1 MKEYT
6 VKAWD
11 GIMEWNAEYYT
22 FEAENETEATEIAD
36 LWFKDEYLPETI
48 LDPSSYSEYPD
59 EDDYETIEEYEEAVK
74 EAEEELEAELHWE
87 FIESED

>member
-11 GIMEWNAEYYT
+11 GIMEWNTEYYT
-22 FEAENETEATEIAD
+22 FEAENEAEATEIAD
-36 LWFKDEYLPETI
+36 DWFKEEYLPEKL
-48 LDPSSYSEYPD
+48 LDEQSYSEYPD
-59 EDDYETIEEYEEAVK
+59 EDDYETEEEYEAAVK

-87 FIESED
+87 FVESED

>member
-22 FEAENETEATEIAD
+22 FEAENEAEATEIAD
-36 LWFKDEYLPETI
+36 EWFKEIYLPETL
-48 LDPSSYSEYPD
+48 LDEQSYSEYPD
-59 EDDYETIEEYEEAVK
+59 RDDYETEEEYEAAVQ
-74 EAEEELEAELHWE
+74 EAEEELESGLFWE
-87 FIESED
+87 FWED